1 MVDDK
6 SEGML
11 KLERTLDDEIFTI
24 WGKDAFLDGITCHD
38 KFAKAKYKILW
49 ILKEVNDRDNRN
61 HNRREFHAQ
70 VQGVQTFYNIMRVCY
85 AILNNIERY
94 DKKLLAISKDECLIN
109 NCIVLDEI
117 AIINVKKSGGRNI
130 TMPGTIDREY
140 LKQDVKSFLIKQID
154 FINPQIIINSSG
166 VKQLFIDLSNGNY
179 LKDNGEL
186 YSIAN
191 NRIIIDTGH
200 PLMAPTEYYCNQ
212 ILKIVFENINK
223 IN

>member
-1 MVDDK
+1 MAENLLEKV
-6 SEGML
+6 L
-11 KLERTLDDEIFTI
+11 KTERTLDNEILSI
-24 WGKDAFLDGITCHD
+24 WGEDAFLDGITCHE
-38 KFAKAKYKILW
+38 KYFKAKYKILW

-61 HNRREFHAQ
+61 HNRREFHAK
-70 VQGVQTFYNIMRVCY
+70 VQGIQTFYNIMRVCY
-85 AILNNIERY
+85 AILNGFERY
-94 DKKLLAISKDECLIN
+94 DKKLLEISKDECLIN

-117 AIINVKKSGGRNI
+117 AIINVKKSGGKNI
-130 TMPGTIDREY
+130 TPPGTISQEY
-140 LKQDVKSFLIKQID
+140 LKHDVKQFLIKQID

-166 VKQLFIDLSNGNY
+166 VKQLFIDLSNNNY
-179 LKDNGEL
+179 TKNNGEL